1 MQTSNA
7 QKIATQFRGL
17 HAMSAIAAAKPKVV
31 IAATTPARN
40 EKNKNESAARAG
52 KK

>member
-1 MQTSNA
+1 MRTSNA

-17 HAMSAIAAAKPKVV
+17 HAMSAIAAAEPKV
-31 IAATTPARN
+31 ATATPAPARN
-40 EKNKNESAARAG
+40 AKSKNESGARAG

>member
-17 HAMSAIAAAKPKVV
+17 HAMSAIAAPTPKVV
-31 IAATTPARN
+31 IATTAAARK
-40 EKNKNESAARAG
+40 EKGKNESGARAG

>member
-17 HAMSAIAAAKPKVV
+17 HAMSAIAATKPKVV
-31 IAATTPARN
+31 SATTVLARN
-40 EKNKNESAARAG
+40 EKSKNESGARTG